1 MRKDTEDL
9 EDVLIRNGFRRCSTA
24 ACNCGSWHYQGGY
37 RQRFEEFVEV
47 LAEAGHPLTNDNGNT
62 PLLALK
68 ELVAE
73 RDVLRQLR
81 ID

>member
-1 MRKDTEDL
+1 MWKDTEDL
-9 EDVLIRNGFRRCSTA
+9 EDVLIRNGFRRCSIA
-24 ACNCGSWHYQGGY
+24 ACNCGSWHYHGGY

-47 LAEAGHPLTNDNGNT
+47 LTDAGHPPTNENGNT
-62 PLLALK
+62 ALLALK

-73 RDVLRQLR
+73 RDALLQLR